1 MEKCDEGTNP
11 STGWQVFTSLLQDN
25 DNRPDYTQERAEAN
39 EVARRP
45 HAPQHRPGPPAFV
58 MEQAARH
65 GWAACSVLVLY
76 FLMPLN
82 PQHSDSAS
90 EEVGLFADRQ
100 ECTSSADTRGS
111 GGSSSPCCGSPR
123 AAEANGK
130 LLHALQQQQA
140 EDFSTEAADKNEQLS
155 PAQGPAE
162 VLISRGHAAQY
173 LRCSK
178 NGRRSVNACMRRCC
192 HSADQHH
199 FTTEREHATSA
210 HFGKW
215 QKILWK
221 KQPHPDCYVDETFLN
236 TLMRNA
242 NLTRYMYSDLC
253 KSTVVLTQHLSC
265 ILIFLLVYRMI
276 VKRSLA
282 ASTLVIFDVVS
293 LPLGYALRW
302 SLRPAPRA
310 ARQVLQSAII
320 VFGVLRILA
329 PVLQT
334 LTQSFS
340 DDTVISLTSICL
352 LIHIPLNDY
361 SYVYRNPETIDEP
374 LGRLMSLNVALFA
387 NVLLASRLSTSTEVF
402 AFLFFG
408 IEVFALA
415 PMARR
420 YLLLWSSWACTYV
433 VTPFLILLT
442 SALVYLEGSG
452 SNVLLYLLLMFFITF
467 VGPYWLIRSQK
478 YKNEISGPWD
488 IPCVKNYT

>member
-1 MEKCDEGTNP
+1 MVLT
-11 STGWQVFTSLLQDN
+11 
-25 DNRPDYTQERAEAN
+25 
-39 EVARRP
+39 
-45 HAPQHRPGPPAFV
+45 PPNS
-58 MEQAARH
+58 E
-65 GWAACSVLVLY
+65 
-76 FLMPLN
+76 
-82 PQHSDSAS
+82 SAS
-90 EEVGLFADRQ
+90 EEVSLFADGQ
-100 ECTSSADTRGS
+100 ECASSTDTRVS
-111 GGSSSPCCGSPR
+111 GGSPSSCCRSPR
-123 AAEANGK
+123 GPGAPGKKLLQALQHQTDGLEAEETDKHDSEQPTHAEA
-130 LLHALQQQQA
+130 AV
-140 EDFSTEAADKNEQLS
+140 
-155 PAQGPAE
+155 PAE
-162 VLISRGHAAQY
+162 VVISQAGAACCCCHPERH
-173 LRCSK
+173 RCGQHGGGCSAPRHEPSAERISSS
-178 NGRRSVNACMRRCC
+178 GSRCC
-192 HSADQHH
+192 CRTHKCSSWRSSCSAVQ
-199 FTTEREHATSA
+199 REHHSPP

-282 ASTLVIFDVVS
+282 ASTLVVFDVVS

-302 SLRPAPRA
+302 SLQPAPRA

-408 IEVFALA
+408 IE
-415 PMARR
+415 
-420 YLLLWSSWACTYV
+420 
-433 VTPFLILLT
+433 
-442 SALVYLEGSG
+442 
-452 SNVLLYLLLMFFITF
+452 
-467 VGPYWLIRSQK
+467 
-478 YKNEISGPWD
+478 
-488 IPCVKNYT
+488 

>member
-1 MEKCDEGTNP
+1 
-11 STGWQVFTSLLQDN
+11 
-25 DNRPDYTQERAEAN
+25 
-39 EVARRP
+39 
-45 HAPQHRPGPPAFV
+45 
-58 MEQAARH
+58 
-65 GWAACSVLVLY
+65 
-76 FLMPLN
+76 MPLN

-199 FTTEREHATSA
+199 CKALGSHFPVPLETTRGRENDAGQRGSGRCCCCRGSVSVTTEREHATSA